1 MKKIAIMILCFNI
14 MCMNVVTTFALTKQ
28 NDIEYQKII
37 QQLET
42 MPELYSGVY
51 IENDILH
58 IIPFNTEK
66 SIKTVTDIKQ
76 NANVDIVIDEAKVY
90 SSEEL
95 NIAFEI
101 LRENRESL
109 DITAYSID
117 TINNGLKVMAKQWTD
132 EKKKN
137 IMEITNIKNIQY
149 ITDLGSRDTI
159 LEKQVHFENNQPYHI
174 VQYTVN
180 KQMSYHF
187 KREELYII
195 ADYIKNNIDEKF
207 DRNQYAAR
215 LVKKQ
220 QNTIILSFKDK
231 QKEQI
236 TTQGYYIFIENEEV
250 IHIYAVTEVV

>member
-1 MKKIAIMILCFNI
+1 MKKIAAMIICFSI
-14 MCMNVVTTFALTKQ
+14 TCMNIVTTFALTKQ

-66 SIKTVTDIKQ
+66 SAKAMIDIKQ
-76 NANVDIVIDEAKVY
+76 NTTADIVIDEAKVY
-90 SSEEL
+90 SLEEL
-95 NIAFEI
+95 NTAFEI

-117 TINNGLKVMAKQWTD
+117 TVNNGLRVMAKQWTD

-137 IMEITNIKNIQY
+137 IMKITNIKNIQY
-149 ITDLGSRDTI
+149 ITDLGSRDTT
-159 LEKQVHFENNQPYHI
+159 LEKQNNQPYRI

-180 KQMSYHF
+180 IQMLYHF
-187 KREELYII
+187 KKEELYTI

-207 DRNQYAAR
+207 DRNQYVAR
-215 LVKKQ
+215 LVKKE
-220 QNTIILSFKDK
+220 QNTIILSLKDK
-231 QKEQI
+231 QKEKM
-236 TTQGYYIFIENEEV
+236 TKQGYYIFIENGKV
-250 IHIYAVTEVV
+250 IYIYAVTEVV